1 MKKLLILALLSTSMT
16 THAIEQSPHM
26 KIQRL
31 IEQQERLLSNIKT
44 LQAQINASAS
54 EQQIAVLRNE
64 QLSLEAALGLLAND
78 FAQLVQQATTGQP
91 PRASYMA

>member
-1 MKKLLILALLSTSMT
+1 MKKLVILALLSMT
-16 THAIEQSPHM
+16 VHTIEQSPHM

-78 FAQLVQQATTGQP
+78 FAQLVQQATTGQL